1 MLGGAVSQT
10 KSKFSGSEQRE
21 KELGKVGK
29 PRDSSL
35 YQKLVV
41 GKSVERRKGN
51 TDTEVE
57 SRGLAGQQPSVE
69 MRVDTVSMGEGDWT
83 RPSQGQKGITPSLA
97 EPVHPFLTSKVCHL
111 CLWYLEGEGHFL
123 RP

>member
-10 KSKFSGSEQRE
+10 KSKLSGSEQRE

-41 GKSVERRKGN
+41 GKSVERRKG
-51 TDTEVE
+51 
-57 SRGLAGQQPSVE
+57 AGGVRLGGSAG
-69 MRVDTVSMGEGDWT
+69 R
-83 RPSQGQKGITPSLA
+83 L
-97 EPVHPFLTSKVCHL
+97 
-111 CLWYLEGEGHFL
+111 
-123 RP
+123 